1 MEARTSAAVT
11 GLPTTLLR
19 DRKCQYRRKPF
30 RCQRTTVSGFTIRR
44 GFDHFDQQSAQHDPE
59 QAVGT
64 AQARPLGSAFQYNQL
79 LPQGDDFKPQV
90 MTRPNKTSQPRE
102 QTQDQPMHESVLIT
116 RLTGVLVV
124 DPPDCVLGT
133 YKGALYP
140 TTSSTCR
147 LTILL
152 DSKSTLNSLPA
163 GSNVLVALSMR
174 KSNPPKI
181 CLCQEC
187 ADCRRTAKQAS
198 LQATHRGT
206 FVFSSRTA

>member
-1 MEARTSAAVT
+1 M
-11 GLPTTLLR
+11 PTNYRIRLYDQKGIRPLR
-19 DRKCQYRRKPF
+19 P
-30 RCQRTTVSGFTIRR
+30 
-44 GFDHFDQQSAQHDPE
+44 QSAQHDPE

-124 DPPDCVLGT
+124 DPPDCVLAT

-163 GSNVLVALSMR
+163 GSKVLVALSMR

-181 CLCQEC
+181 CLCQES
-187 ADCRRTAKQAS
+187 ADFRRTAKRAS
-198 LQATHRGT
+198 L
-206 FVFSSRTA
+206 